1 MVKVS
6 SLSVSVKGPGH
17 EIDGLPNQD
26 AALIKKVPTGWIA
39 VVCDGMGS
47 KPFADLG
54 SRVATKAVYQVLQ
67 RSAFDTE
74 SRILIKSVYQRWLD
88 SLGEV
93 KPNQAV
99 TTCLFAWL
107 SHDGRLRTFQ
117 LGDGAIYSPNQAKR
131 DAKENGFGNETTGLG
146 ISTKLSDWKINE
158 HQVQVSEYVALMT
171 DGISEDIVSG
181 MESDFVE
188 SVIKNT
194 SGKGT
199 RCAKV
204 WLKNELCNWGTPNH
218 LDDKTLAL
226 LVIKNER

>member
-1 MVKVS
+1 MVKVN
-6 SLSVSVKGPGH
+6 SLRVSVKGPGH

-47 KPFADLG
+47 KPYADLG
-54 SRVATKAVYQVLQ
+54 SHIATKAVYQTVC
-67 RSAFDTE
+67 RSAFDIE
-74 SRILIKSVYQRWLD
+74 SRILIKSVYQCWLD
-88 SLGEV
+88 SLGDV

-107 SHDGRLRTFQ
+107 SHDGRLRIFQ
-117 LGDGAIYSPNQAKR
+117 LGDGAIYLPSQAKR
-131 DAKENGFGNETTGLG
+131 DVNENGFGNETTGLG
-146 ISTKLSDWKINE
+146 ISTKLSDWKVNE
-158 HQVQVSEYVALMT
+158 YQVHASEYVALMT

-181 MESDFVE
+181 MESEFVE
-188 SVIKNT
+188 SVINNT
-194 SGKGT
+194 SGKGA
-199 RCAKV
+199 RRAKT
-204 WLKNELCNWGTPNH
+204 WLKNELHNWGTPNH